1 LDVGDSVG
9 SDVSLDVG
17 DSVDLDVV
25 GVAVNSL
32 VGLSDVG
39 FIKVEGDVDGLSDR
53 LMDGTFVLSGEI
65 VIFTVG

>member
-25 GVAVNSL
+25 GVAINSL

>member
-9 SDVSLDVG
+9 SEVSLDVG

>member
-1 LDVGDSVG
+1 LDGGDSVG

-17 DSVDLDVV
+17 DSVDLVVV
-25 GVAVNSL
+25 GVAINSL